1 MAQTAKKIQIP
12 LIYLALALTTFVAF
26 EPVRYNDFVGYDDPF
41 YVTNNPHV
49 NSGITFDS
57 AVWAFTN
64 TLGANWHPLTS
75 LSHMLDC
82 EFFGLN
88 PSYHHLMNL
97 LFHIANVLLLFG
109 ILKRMTGE
117 VWLSAFVAAVFALH
131 PLNVESIAWV
141 AERKSVLSTFF
152 WMLTIAAYIRY
163 AEHPAIKRYLLVV
176 LALSLALMAKPMVVT
191 LPFVL
196 LLLDYWP
203 LGRFQWPHQNKTE
216 ALPNSESAKLSC
228 QSSPLWRL
236 IAEKIPLCILV
247 AALSIITY
255 IVQQSKGAMK
265 MGENYPLNLRI
276 SNALVSYLI
285 YIGKLIYPTRLAV
298 LYPYPTDG
306 LPTWQPLFSLL
317 VLAGA
322 SAGIIYIARRWP
334 YLTVGWLWY
343 LGTLVPVIGLVQVGN
358 QARADRYMYLPMLG
372 LLIMFAWGIAT
383 LTTERRYRKIGLEI
397 SASIVLIALLI
408 CTRKQI
414 KYWQNSSALY
424 QRALKVTE
432 NNYIMHS
439 NYGAS
444 LTEDG
449 RYDEALKH
457 LNRALQIRPRYY
469 YAHHNLGR
477 VFLKQE
483 KFDEAIECFN
493 KALHL
498 KPDYHKAYFGLGVA
512 LLKQSKTDQAIDSW
526 KRAIRLKPDYA
537 DANYNIAAAMT
548 EQGKYDEALKY
559 FANALLAQP
568 NWPEAYYEMGRVY
581 YLQDNRDLAI
591 KHCSEALRI
600 KPDYIIAR
608 VTLAHTLFEIG
619 NIQPAI
625 EHYYKALQ
633 LDPNN
638 VYVLKNLAWIVA
650 TSEDPKLH
658 NPGDAVKFAERACE
672 LTDYKQIE
680 ALDTLA
686 VAYSAAGRFH
696 EAVLTAEKAI
706 ELALSAGEKSLA
718 DEIQKRLQ
726 LYNLGQPYRQLQSKQ
741 RIHQNLINDG
751 IIITE

>member
-49 NSGITFDS
+49 NNGITFDS

-88 PSYHHLMNL
+88 PLCHHLMNL
-97 LFHIANVLLLFG
+97 LFHIASALLLFHIASALLLFG

-131 PLNVESIAWV
+131 PLNVESVAWTS
-141 AERKSVLSTFF
+141 ERKSVLSTFF

-163 AEHPAIKRYLLVV
+163 AEHSAIKRYLLVV
-176 LALSLALMAKPMVVT
+176 LAL
-191 LPFVL
+191 
-196 LLLDYWP
+196 
-203 LGRFQWPHQNKTE
+203 GRFQWPHLSKTE
-216 ALPNSESAKLSC
+216 ALPNFESVKLSC

-236 IAEKIPLCILV
+236 IAEKIPLCSL
-247 AALSIITY
+247 AAASSIITY

-265 MGENYPLNLRI
+265 MGEYYPLNLRI
-276 SNALVSYLI
+276 SNALVSYLV

-298 LYPYPTDG
+298 LYPYPADG
-306 LPTWQPLFSLL
+306 LPTWQPVFSLL

-322 SAGIIYIARRWP
+322 SAGIIYIACRWR

-372 LLIMFAWGIAT
+372 LLIMIAWGIAT
-383 LTTERRYRKIGLEI
+383 LTAGRRYRRIGLGI
-397 SASIVLIALLI
+397 SASIVIIALLI

-457 LNRALQIRPRYY
+457 LNRALQISPRYY

-483 KFDEAIECFN
+483 KFDEATEYFN

-526 KRAIRLKPDYA
+526 KRALRLKPDYS
-537 DANYNIAAAMT
+537 DANYNIGAAMT

-559 FANALLAQP
+559 FTNALLAQP

-581 YLQDNRDLAI
+581 YLQGNRDLAI
-591 KHCSEALRI
+591 KHCTEALRI
-600 KPDYIIAR
+600 KPDYITAR
-608 VTLAHTLFEIG
+608 VTLAHTLVEIG

-633 LDPNN
+633 LDPNH
-638 VYVLKNLAWIVA
+638 VYVLKNLAWILA
-650 TSEDPKLH
+650 TTEDVKLH
-658 NPGDAVKFAERACE
+658 NPRDAVELAERACE

-680 ALDTLA
+680 AMDTLA
-686 VAYSAAGRFH
+686 VAYSAAGRFP
-696 EAVLTAEKAI
+696 EAVQTAEKAI
-706 ELALSAGEKSLA
+706 ELALSAGEKNLA

-726 LYNLGQPYRQLQSKQ
+726 LYNLGQPYRQPQSRQ
-741 RIHQNLINDG
+741 RINHNLINDG
-751 IIITE
+751 IIKTE